1 MSDSDG
7 IIFNLNSGP
16 FQNNGASP
24 WYANL
29 QLGTPAQTMKIN
41 IDSGTNITWVTSTLC
56 PPESCTHYGEDRFD
70 WEAPSTFEFTDCL
83 QRPFSFGPWGT
94 MQVETGSDMI
104 TLPQSSTVRAN
115 MFFSADYDG
124 DQFAQLDWDGGIGL
138 PSSSAFI
145 EGRSTFLYHEMMKQ
159 GLVEPTLPFVS
170 FYTDQATSAGAC
182 QMGGYDETKIDGLGL
197 FLPWHV
203 YAEYSGV
210 EYIWSSVMNSF
221 TVGTVV
227 MEPTLPITEDHPLM
241 LALDTGASQF
251 KWDDKLMA
259 DTLTQL
265 TAQGNPDI
273 VMAFDGGTITIGPDI
288 YNVLIEAGPDEGQ
301 TIPQFQPLGLN
312 QLALVGSVLLDH
324 CYAVYEYAVVECPNT
339 TFSLAP
345 VGVYL
350 FNKPGGSKIID
361 GNDTLPTSV
370 QPVSGRFRLGRRA
383 MRSTG
388 ARP

>member
-1 MSDSDG
+1 
-7 IIFNLNSGP
+7 
-16 FQNNGASP
+16 
-24 WYANL
+24 
-29 QLGTPAQTMKIN
+29 
-41 IDSGTNITWVTSTLC
+41 
-56 PPESCTHYGEDRFD
+56 
-70 WEAPSTFEFTDCL
+70 
-83 QRPFSFGPWGT
+83 
-94 MQVETGSDMI
+94 
-104 TLPQSSTVRAN
+104 
-115 MFFSADYDG
+115 
-124 DQFAQLDWDGGIGL
+124 
-138 PSSSAFI
+138 
-145 EGRSTFLYHEMMKQ
+145 
-159 GLVEPTLPFVS
+159 
-170 FYTDQATSAGAC
+170 
-182 QMGGYDETKIDGLGL
+182 MGGYDETKIDGLGL

-251 KWDDKLMA
+251 KGDDKLMA

-273 VMAFDGGTITIGPDI
+273 VMVFDGGTITIGPDI

-312 QLALVGSVLLDH
+312 QLAL
-324 CYAVYEYAVVECPNT
+324 CPNT